1 MAFYEPVLLSNVTDE
16 LATIA
21 VGCQKFGLVCTEQA
35 EFDKYT
41 LVIGIFGIFVGM
53 MSLHMFQYMRGRT
66 KEKIAK
72 QKAKQEKEKL
82 EDNE

>member
-1 MAFYEPVLLSNVTDE
+1 MTFYEPVVLSGITDE

-41 LVIGIFGIFVGM
+41 IVIGIVGM
-53 MSLHMFQYMRGRT
+53 IIGALSLLLSQYLRRRNA
-66 KEKIAK
+66 EK
-72 QKAKQEKEKL
+72 
-82 EDNE
+82 

>member
-41 LVIGIFGIFVGM
+41 IVIGIVGM
-53 MSLHMFQYMRGRT
+53 IIGALSLLLSQYLHRRNA
-66 KEKIAK
+66 EK
-72 QKAKQEKEKL
+72 
-82 EDNE
+82 

>member
-1 MAFYEPVLLSNVTDE
+1 MTFYEPVVLSGITDE

-41 LVIGIFGIFVGM
+41 IVIGIVGM
-53 MSLHMFQYMRGRT
+53 IIGMGSLLLFQYMRNKT
-66 KEKIAK
+66 KEKIA
-72 QKAKQEKEKL
+72 KEKL

>member
-1 MAFYEPVLLSNVTDE
+1 MSIETVLLTNITDE

-41 LVIGIFGIFVGM
+41 IVIGLIGM
-53 MSLHMFQYMRGRT
+53 VIGALSVLLSQYLRKR
-66 KEKIAK
+66 KEK
-72 QKAKQEKEKL
+72 
-82 EDNE
+82 

>member
-1 MAFYEPVLLSNVTDE
+1 MALYEPAVLSNITDE

-21 VGCQKFGLVCTEQA
+21 VGCQKFGLICTEQV

-41 LVIGIFGIFVGM
+41 AAIGIFGMAVGII
-53 MSLHMFQYMRGRT
+53 SLLLFQYMRNKT
-66 KEKIAK
+66 KEKIVK
-72 QKAKQEKEKL
+72 QNAEQEKEKL

>member
-1 MAFYEPVLLSNVTDE
+1 MLPIYEPAVLSGITDE

-41 LVIGIFGIFVGM
+41 IVIGLVGM
-53 MSLHMFQYMRGRT
+53 VIGALSLLLSQYLRRRA
-66 KEKIAK
+66 KEK
-72 QKAKQEKEKL
+72 
-82 EDNE
+82 